1 MKRHKSE
8 TQHDVTEK
16 MKTIMTVEMDW
27 DKEPDDQTGK
37 LKLDHKGLSGG
48 IKKVRN
54 LGVHPKDTGEPLRV
68 HQL

>member
-1 MKRHKSE
+1 
-8 TQHDVTEK
+8 